1 MSEFWN
7 HKFEQNPELYGQA
20 PNAWFE
26 SSLQEMKVSPG
37 HAFLP
42 GEGEGRNAA
51 FLLQKGWQVTALDGS
66 EPAIAHARAKLK
78 TFGKKFTYL
87 HGLLPETPLPTEP
100 FDLIGLIY
108 FHLPPET
115 RNLVHK
121 DLIKRLKPGGFIFLE
136 AFHPEQLHFNSGGPK
151 QENMLYRLEDLC
163 QDFTGLHWHY
173 LAKTPAYLN
182 EGIGHQGEARLVR
195 MIAQKPI

>member
-1 MSEFWN
+1 MSDFWN
-7 HKFEQNPELYGQA
+7 QKFEQRPELYGQA

-26 SSLQEMKVSPG
+26 ATVHRLKLSPG
-37 HAFLP
+37 LAFLP

-66 EPAIAHARAKLK
+66 ETAIDHARAKLK
-78 TFGKKFTYL
+78 AFGDKFNYL
-87 HGLLPETPLPTEP
+87 QGLLPETPLPSEQ

-115 RNLVHK
+115 RSKVHK
-121 DLIKRLKPGGFIFLE
+121 ALIQKLKPGGFVLLE
-136 AFHPEQLHFNSGGPK
+136 AFHPEQLNFGSGGPK
-151 QENMLYRLEDLC
+151 QENMLYKLEDLC
-163 QDFTGLHWHY
+163 QDFAGMHLQY
-173 LAKTPAYLN
+173 LAKTPAFLN

>member
-1 MSEFWN
+1 MSDFWN
-7 HKFEQNPELYGQA
+7 QKFEQSPGLYGQA

-26 SSLQEMKVSPG
+26 SSVQRMQLSPG
-37 HAFLP
+37 HASLP

-66 EPAIAHARAKLK
+66 ETAIEHARKKLK
-78 TFGKKFTYL
+78 AFGEKFTYL
-87 HGLLPETPLPTEP
+87 QGLLPEAPLPSEQ

-115 RNLVHK
+115 RSLVHK
-121 DLIKRLKPGGFIFLE
+121 DLMKRLKPGGFVFLE
-136 AFHPEQLHFNSGGPK
+136 AFHPEQLNFSSGGPK
-151 QENMLYRLEDLC
+151 HEGMLYRLEDLC
-163 QDFTGLHWHY
+163 QDFAGLHWRY
-173 LAKTPAYLN
+173 MTKTPAFLN